1 MPHAWEELSKRAEE
15 AYNAAAEHHIA
26 KKVWA
31 VLFNMLLGV
40 LAITLT
46 VVICSYIIYTISFI
60 VPPYSFLLLIGFWAI
75 ALGRFLCLSP
85 DDPLSFKWEICM
97 YALSTFL
104 MFTGIG
110 AFAVVPFLDQKEW
123 VCFGDTR
130 SPNPYLSF
138 LK

>member
-1 MPHAWEELSKRAEE
+1 MTTLMPHTWEELSKRAEE

-60 VPPYSFLLLIGFWAI
+60 VPPYFRFMYEHGPYSFLLLIGFWAI
-75 ALGRFLCLSP
+75 ALTRFLCLSP
-85 DDPLSFKWEICM
+85 DDPLAFKWEVCM
-97 YALSTFL
+97 YGLSTFL

-110 AFAVVPFLDQKEW
+110 AFAVVPFLDQKE
-123 VCFGDTR
+123 
-130 SPNPYLSF
+130 
-138 LK
+138 